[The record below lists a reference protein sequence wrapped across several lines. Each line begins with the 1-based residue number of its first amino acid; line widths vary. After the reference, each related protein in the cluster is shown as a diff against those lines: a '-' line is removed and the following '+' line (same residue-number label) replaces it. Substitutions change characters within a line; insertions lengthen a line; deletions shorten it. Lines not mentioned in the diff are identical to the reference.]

1 MVSWK
6 RPFGPHCAVTH
17 IVASKLPR
25 MVGSVRAVLRAH
37 QSTRALRRG
46 ALFCQFACFPWPRAA
61 VPAKAWEFHSL
72 VPAGSATTRD
82 YGLHFNLILLFKKF
96 QLDSGKTPQEDH
108 SSRRPGWLPWSLVRG
123 QRDVPAPA
131 GDAFGLSGHCLKCH
145 SLSLARRPCRSSSP
159 KALLAY

>member
-72 VPAGSATTRD
+72 VPSGGSRICSLGGSSPFFFLQPPLSSSSLLSFPFFSLLLACTFHGVSGGRG
-82 YGLHFNLILLFKKF
+82 GLSPPCPHARSAPACARWFCPYPRLWPSF
-96 QLDSGKTPQEDH
+96 QLDSIIQKIST
-108 SSRRPGWLPWSLVRG
+108 
-123 QRDVPAPA
+123 
-131 GDAFGLSGHCLKCH
+131 
-145 SLSLARRPCRSSSP
+145 
-159 KALLAY
+159 